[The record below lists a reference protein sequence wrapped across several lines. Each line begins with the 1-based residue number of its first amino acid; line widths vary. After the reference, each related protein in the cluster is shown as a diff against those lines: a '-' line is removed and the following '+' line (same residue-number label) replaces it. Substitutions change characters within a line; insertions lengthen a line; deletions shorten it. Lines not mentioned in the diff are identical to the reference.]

1 VPNERGYW
9 TYVVGRLSGLYVPSR
24 ELVKVNTMLTVVG
37 DAVET
42 STLTW
47 VIVTTSFIILRG
59 EIVDF
64 ALCTLDTEI
73 LVIE

>member
-1 VPNERGYW
+1 M
-9 TYVVGRLSGLYVPSR
+9 VGRLSGLYVPSR